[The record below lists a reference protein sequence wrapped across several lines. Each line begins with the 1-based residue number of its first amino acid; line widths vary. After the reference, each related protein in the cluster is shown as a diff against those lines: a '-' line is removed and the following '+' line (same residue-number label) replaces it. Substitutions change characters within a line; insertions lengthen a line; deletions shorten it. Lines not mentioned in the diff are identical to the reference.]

1 MSISFDLTDRL
12 FPVLNVVSVT
22 TTLDGRI
29 YPDKRPLNSVKRDVV
44 IKTLGLRD
52 GDELDV
58 QPGTVFINCH
68 ARNLDGGVPDAN
80 NLNATGDAVVSVM
93 AAYAQGSTY
102 MHIEKINDVIF
113 EDQDRTDESYL
124 SIRYNVIIE

>member
-1 MSISFDLTDRL
+1 MSSTFDLKDRL
-12 FPVLNVVSVT
+12 YPVLNVTTVT
-22 TTLDGRI
+22 STIDGRI
-29 YPDKRPLNSVKRDVV
+29 HRDKRPLNSDKRDVV

-52 GDELDV
+52 GDGLDV

-68 ARNLDGGVPDAN
+68 AKNLDGGLTDETH
-80 NLNATGDAVVSVM
+80 LNATTDAVISVM
-93 AAYAQGSTY
+93 EAYAQGATY

-113 EDQDRTDESYL
+113 EDQDRKDWSYS